1 MPGLVVTTGVRVGS
15 TGTADAPSSSMF
27 IVGTAERGPTD
38 DYRLIESVGQFE
50 EVFGVYE
57 ATSTLHQHIQ
67 CFFEEGGTRAYVI
80 RVTSTG
86 ASGATSP
93 ANLSF
98 YTGASNTG
106 SVGLN
111 VGAVGAGSWADT
123 NDLTV
128 SVIAGVVDS
137 SNSRRVIVTYNG
149 EEVYR
154 SGDLTSNAAIADAL
168 ESGAGNYVTAS
179 AVANVALI
187 ATDGGKTFSGG
198 NLGNAYVTDQQLVDA
213 LPSFVPELG
222 DGVVCIPGT
231 DDISRATEIIYDGLI
246 DHAISNNRIAFVS
259 FEYDAAHTA
268 ATSLADAKTFLLDGE
283 GSRAAGSYYGNEVVE
298 QTNASAVAAYWPHIT
313 IPNGTGG
320 TRIISPESFAAAA
333 RCRAHVQV
341 GPWRPGAGLISASRF
356 ATGLVFPV
364 NSVYGEEANDARIN
378 ALRIID
384 NTVRVYGARSISADE
399 TNWRYITFRDVINY
413 VVVQASA
420 RLEPFVF
427 GVIDSRN
434 TLFGSIASALV
445 NLLEP
450 LRRAGGIYEGR
461 DARNN
466 VIDRGYTVEVSD
478 ALNPTQQLAE
488 GTITAKVGLRVSSVG
503 ETVNLIITKSGLTTA
518 V

>member
-1 MPGLVVTTGVRVGS
+1 
-15 TGTADAPSSSMF
+15 MF
-27 IVGTAERGPTD
+27 IVGSAERGPTD

-50 EVFGVYE
+50 EVFGGYE

-98 YTGASNTG
+98 YTGANNTG
-106 SVGLN
+106 SVGLT

-123 NDLTV
+123 ELNVAIIDG
-128 SVIAGVVDS
+128 VIDG
-137 SNSRRVIVTYNG
+137 SRRAIVTYKSQ
-149 EEVYR
+149 EVYR
-154 SGDLTSNAAIADAL
+154 SGDLTTNAAIADAL
-168 ESGAGNYVTAS
+168 ESGAGNYVTAA
-179 AVANVALI
+179 AVDGVALV
-187 ATDGGKTFSGG
+187 ATVEAGKTFSGG
-198 NLGNAYVTDQQLVDA
+198 NLGNAYIGDQDLVDA
-213 LPSFVPELG
+213 LDMFVPELG

-231 DDISRATEIIYDGLI
+231 DDISRATEIIWDGLQT
-246 DHAISNNRIAFVS
+246 HAVDNNRIAFVS
-259 FEYDAAHTA
+259 FEYNSGHSA
-268 ATSLADAKTFLLDGE
+268 ATSLTAAQTFLRLGE
-283 GSRAAGSYYGNEVVE
+283 GSRLDGSYYGDTDVE
-298 QTNASAVAAYWPHIT
+298 TNNASAVAAYWPHVT

-320 TRIISPESFAAAA
+320 SRIISPESFAAAA
-333 RCRAHVQV
+333 RARAHLQV
-341 GPWRPGAGLISASRF
+341 GPWRPGAGLISAAKF

-364 NSVYGEEANDARIN
+364 NSVVGTEANDSRIN
-378 ALRIID
+378 ALRVID
-384 NTVRVYGARSISADE
+384 GAVRVYGARSISADE

-413 VVVQASA
+413 VVVQASS

-434 TLFGSIASALV
+434 TLFGSISSALV

-461 DARNN
+461 DSRNN

-478 ALNPTQQLAE
+478 ALNPQQQLAE

>member
-1 MPGLVVTTGVRVGS
+1 
-15 TGTADAPSSSMF
+15 MF
-27 IVGTAERGPTD
+27 IVGSAERGPTD

-50 EVFGVYE
+50 EVFGGYE

-67 CFFEEGGTRAYVI
+67 CFFEEGGTRAYVV

-86 ASGATSP
+86 TSGATSP
-93 ANLSF
+93 TNLSF
-98 YTGASNTG
+98 YTGANNTG

-111 VGAVGAGSWADT
+111 VGAVGAGSWASGQ
-123 NDLTV
+123 LQV
-128 SVIAGVVDS
+128 SIIDGVISGT
-137 SNSRRVIVTYNG
+137 RRAVVTYKS
-149 EEVYR
+149 EEVFR
-154 SGDLTSNAAIADAL
+154 SGDLTTNAAIADAL
-168 ESGAGNYVTAS
+168 ETGAGNYVTAA
-179 AVANVALI
+179 AVDGVALVAAG
-187 ATDGGKTFSGG
+187 ATVAAGKTFSGG
-198 NLGNAYVTDQQLVDA
+198 NLGNAYIQDSQLVLA
-213 LPSFVPELG
+213 LNKFVPELG

-231 DDISRATEIIYDGLI
+231 DSISRATETIWDGLQA
-246 DHAISNNRIAFVS
+246 HAVDNNRIAFVS
-259 FEYDAAHTA
+259 FQYNSGHDADTSLTA
-268 ATSLADAKTFLLDGE
+268 AQTFLRVGG
-283 GSRAAGSYYGNEVVE
+283 GSRADGSYYGDTDVE
-298 QTNASAVAAYWPHIT
+298 TNNASAVAAYWPHVT

-320 TRIISPESFAAAA
+320 SRIISPESFAAAA
-333 RCRAHVQV
+333 RARAHLQV
-341 GPWRPGAGLISASRF
+341 GPWRPGAGLISASKF

-364 NSVYGEEANDARIN
+364 NSLVGTEANDSRIN
-378 ALRIID
+378 ALRVID
-384 NTVRVYGARSISADE
+384 GGVRVYGARSISADE

-413 VVVQASA
+413 VVVQASS

-434 TLFGSIASALV
+434 TLFGSISSALV

-461 DARNN
+461 DSRNN

-478 ALNPTQQLAE
+478 ALNPQQQLAE